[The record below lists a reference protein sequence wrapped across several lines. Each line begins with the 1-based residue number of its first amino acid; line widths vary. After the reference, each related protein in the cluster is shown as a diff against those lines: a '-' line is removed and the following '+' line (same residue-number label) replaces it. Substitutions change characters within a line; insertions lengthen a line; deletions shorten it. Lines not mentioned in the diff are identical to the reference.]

1 MTAAIK
7 NMKPYKTDI
16 LCMPWYWGGQDEKE
30 HNANRATCTV
40 TIHDFK
46 WKSAEEAIR
55 RLEETLKW
63 RREYGLYDLITAEHV
78 EPEVRIR
85 LYHYQSRLVFTILL
99 RPSQG
104 NRFCLATIHHAARVI
119 I

>member
-46 WKSAEEAIR
+46 WKSAEDCRPAPDPALAGIKA
-55 RLEETLKW
+55 LEQKLGIKISDQVPLE
-63 RREYGLYDLITAEHV
+63 
-78 EPEVRIR
+78 
-85 LYHYQSRLVFTILL
+85 
-99 RPSQG
+99 
-104 NRFCLATIHHAARVI
+104 
-119 I
+119 